1 MIFGSLTFPIF
12 LALCVG
18 AWWLLPRRARPW
30 LLAATG
36 LAFYTYY
43 APESALLVLGIT
55 VGVWLLGRYAARSRL
70 AFWAGLLLPLG
81 ALGYFKYAGMLTS
94 STAWLGD
101 RAGLRLPT
109 VEGLFLPLAISFF
122 TFEFVH
128 YLIDRRKGM
137 IDERP
142 ASHFFAFALFFPT
155 MVAGP
160 IKRFE
165 GFDAQLDSPALSPDD
180 AWKAVV
186 RIAVGA
192 AKKIVLADSL
202 AIFVQPLLQR
212 QGLADLSP
220 RVIVVALVAYS
231 LRIYLDFSGYSD
243 IAIGSARLFG
253 LKVPENF
260 DWPYLRTSI
269 AGFWRHW
276 HMSLQTWIADY
287 IYRPLGGSK
296 RSFWRTVVNT
306 LAAMSISGLWH
317 GADWHFVAWG
327 LYHGV
332 LLVLYRIWRV
342 FVRPPTLG
350 RLDESALAVAR
361 AWRWKA
367 VRWAR
372 AGASGLLT
380 FSLVTL
386 GWGLFIMPLRD
397 FVVVLRTLVGAG

>member
-1 MIFGSLTFPIF
+1 MIFGSLTYPVF
-12 LALCVG
+12 LTLCVA

-36 LAFYTYY
+36 LAFYAYY
-43 APESALLVLGIT
+43 ALESAPLILVL
-55 VGVWLLGRYAARSRL
+55 VVAVWVLGRLAPKSRV
-70 AFWAGLLLPLG
+70 AFVAGLLLPLT
-81 ALGYFKYAGMLTS
+81 ALAYFKYAGMLTS
-94 STAWLGD
+94 TASWAAS
-101 RAGLRLPT
+101 RAGLSLPT

-128 YLIDRRKGM
+128 YVVDRRKGM
-137 IDERP
+137 IAEHP
-142 ASHFFAFALFFPT
+142 ISHFFAFALFFPT

-165 GFDAQLDSPALSPDD
+165 GFDAQLDTPGLSPDE
-180 AWKAVV
+180 AWRAVL

-202 AIFVQPLLQR
+202 AIFVQPLLER
-212 QGLADLSP
+212 RGIADLSP
-220 RVIVVALVAYS
+220 RVIVIALVAYS
-231 LRIYLDFSGYSD
+231 LRIYWDFSGYSD

-253 LKVPENF
+253 IKVPENF

-269 AGFWRHW
+269 AQFWRHW
-276 HMSLQTWIADY
+276 HMSLQSWIADY

-296 RSFWRTVVNT
+296 RGFSRTMVNT
-306 LAAMSISGLWH
+306 LVAMSVSGLWH

-327 LYHGV
+327 VYHGV

-350 RLDESALAVAR
+350 RLDDASSTVGR
-361 AWRWKA
+361 AWRG

-397 FVVVLRTLVGAG
+397 FVVMLQTLVGAG

>member
-1 MIFGSLTFPIF
+1 
-12 LALCVG
+12 
-18 AWWLLPRRARPW
+18 
-30 LLAATG
+30 
-36 LAFYTYY
+36 
-43 APESALLVLGIT
+43 
-55 VGVWLLGRYAARSRL
+55 
-70 AFWAGLLLPLG
+70 
-81 ALGYFKYAGMLTS
+81 MLTTS
-94 STAWLGD
+94 LGWAAS

-109 VEGLFLPLAISFF
+109 VEGVVLPLAISFF

-128 YLIDRRKGM
+128 YIIDRRRGM
-137 IDERP
+137 IAERP
-142 ASHFFAFALFFPT
+142 ASHFFAFAFFFPT
-155 MVAGP
+155 MVAGRF
-160 IKRFE
+160 KRFE
-165 GFDAQLDSPALSPDD
+165 GFDDQLAKPALSAEE
-180 AWKAVV
+180 AWNAVV

-192 AKKIVLADSL
+192 AKKIVVADSL

-212 QGLADLSP
+212 QGFADLSRRP
-220 RVIVVALVAYS
+220 SSSRSAYS
-231 LRIYLDFSGYSD
+231 LRIYFDFSGYSD

-287 IYRPLGGSK
+287 IYKPLGGSM
-296 RSFWRTVVNT
+296 RFGRTVVNT

-327 LYHGV
+327 VYHGV

-350 RLDESALAVAR
+350 RLDGAESAVAR
-361 AWRWKA
+361 AWRWRG

-386 GWGLFIMPLRD
+386 GWGLFIMPLKD
-397 FVVVLRTLVGAG
+397 FAVVLRTLVGAG

>member
-1 MIFGSLTFPIF
+1 MIFGSLTYPLF

-18 AWWLLPRRARPW
+18 VWWVLPRGARPW
-30 LLAATG
+30 LLTATG
-36 LAFYTYY
+36 IAFYAYY
-43 APESALLVLGIT
+43 APESVLLVAL
-55 VGVWLLGRYAARSRL
+55 VAASVWLLGRYAERSRL
-70 AFWAGLLLPLG
+70 AFWAGILLPLG
-81 ALGYFKYAGMLTS
+81 ALAYFKYSGMLTTS
-94 STAWLGD
+94 LGWAAS

-128 YLIDRRKGM
+128 YIVDRRKGM
-137 IDERP
+137 IAERP
-142 ASHFFAFALFFPT
+142 ASHFFAFAFFFPT

-165 GFDAQLDSPALSPDD
+165 GFDDQLAKPALSAEE
-180 AWKAVV
+180 AWNAVV

-192 AKKIVLADSL
+192 AKKIVVADSL
-202 AIFVQPLLQR
+202 AVFVQPLLQR

-231 LRIYLDFSGYSD
+231 LRIYFDFSGYSD

-287 IYRPLGGSK
+287 IYKPLGGSK
-296 RSFWRTVVNT
+296 RGFGRTVVNT

-327 LYHGV
+327 VYHGV

-350 RLDESALAVAR
+350 RLDEADSASGRV
-361 AWRWKA
+361 WRWRGSGGLEPA
-367 VRWAR
+367 Q
-372 AGASGLLT
+372 AGCSR
-380 FSLVTL
+380 SHS
-386 GWGLFIMPLRD
+386 
-397 FVVVLRTLVGAG
+397 

>member
-1 MIFGSLTFPIF
+1 MIFGSLTYPLF
-12 LALCVG
+12 LVLCVG
-18 AWWLLPRRARPW
+18 AWWLLPRKARPW
-30 LLAATG
+30 LLVATG
-36 LAFYTYY
+36 LAFYAYY
-43 APESALLVLGIT
+43 ALESTLLVLAIT
-55 VGVWLLGRYAARSRL
+55 VGVWLLGRFVPRSRL
-70 AFWAGLLLPLG
+70 AFWAALLLPLG
-81 ALGYFKYAGMLTS
+81 ALAYFKYAGMLTS
-94 STAWLGD
+94 SAAWVGD
-101 RAGLRLPT
+101 HAGMRLPT

-137 IDERP
+137 IAARP
-142 ASHFFAFALFFPT
+142 ASHFFAFAFFFPT

-165 GFDAQLDSPALSPDD
+165 GFDEQLGVPSLSPDE
-180 AWKAVV
+180 AWRAIV

-202 AIFVQPLLQR
+202 AVFVDPLLQR
-212 QGLADLSP
+212 QDLADLSP
-220 RVIVVALVAYS
+220 RVIVVGLVAYS
-231 LRIYLDFSGYSD
+231 FRIYFDFSGYSD

-276 HMSLQTWIADY
+276 HMSLQSWIADY
-287 IYRPLGGSK
+287 IYKPLGGSK
-296 RSFWRTVVNT
+296 RTFRRTVVNT
-306 LAAMSISGLWH
+306 LAAMSVSGLWH

-327 LYHGV
+327 VYHGV

-342 FVRPPTLG
+342 FLRPPTLG
-350 RLDESALAVAR
+350 RLDSAEVALAR
-361 AWRWKA
+361 AWRWRG

-386 GWGLFIMPLRD
+386 GWGLFIMPLKD
-397 FVVVLRTLVGAG
+397 FAVVLRTLAGA